1 MSTPKLRLKNHFG
14 NDYPDW
20 TLVKLGDLLFERN
33 EKASGDEEL
42 LSVTQS
48 DGIIKQSDSSK
59 KDNSSDEKRN
69 YKRVYAGDLAYNSM
83 RMWQG
88 AEGVSPYDGIISP
101 AYTVLQSNIA
111 NMAFFEIMFKSPYS
125 LNMFRRHSQGLT
137 SDTWNLKYD
146 KFSRISMYIPC
157 AEEQERIVE
166 LFTTVD
172 RKIKNEK
179 EIMGNLEKRK
189 RTLIEKIFSGEIR
202 VSEETADR
210 WPEVRLSELMSFK
223 NGLNG
228 SADSFYSGGVKCIGV
243 SEVYKCKPIV
253 AERIKGTANVDSKTL
268 NEFLVEYGDILFQ
281 RSSETM
287 EDIGHA
293 SAYVDNEAAVYNG
306 FVIRGKKQAEYNPLY
321 MHYVLQTENV
331 RRQTIRLG
339 AGAQHYN
346 IGQESI
352 ASIRVPFPQYE
363 IQRKIADLLSLLDAE
378 IDCKEEIVAKW
389 ETMKEGLLQQ
399 MFV

>member
-1 MSTPKLRLKNHFG
+1 MSTPKLRLKNNYG

-20 TLVKLGDLLFERN
+20 TLVKLGDLLLERN

-48 DGIIKQSDSSK
+48 EGIIKQSDSSK
-59 KDNSSDEKRN
+59 KDSSSDEKRN
-69 YKRVYAGDLAYNSM
+69 YKKVYAGDLAYNSM

-101 AYTVLQSNIA
+101 AYTVLQSNTA

-157 AEEQERIVE
+157 VEEQERIVE

-179 EIMGNLEKRK
+179 EIIANFEKRK

-202 VSEETADR
+202 VSDENVDR
-210 WPEVRLSELMSFK
+210 WPEARLSELMSFK

-228 SADSFYSGGVKCIGV
+228 SADSFSSGGVKCVGV

-253 AERIKGTANVDSKTL
+253 AKSVKGTANVDSKTL
-268 NEFLVEYGDILFQ
+268 NEFLVEHGDILFQ

-293 SAYVDNEAAVYNG
+293 SAYVDTEPAVYNG
-306 FVIRGKKQAEYNPLY
+306 FVIRGKKHAEYNPLY

-352 ASIRVPFPQYE
+352 ASIRIPFPQYE
-363 IQRKIADLLSLLDAE
+363 IQEKIADILSLLDAE
-378 IDCKEEIVAKW
+378 IDCKEEMVAKW